1 MLISRNSV
9 TMFTAHLS
17 HSTDCNIRALPAAEW
32 LVSPGLTRYKTALM
46 EMESRVDTIIARQSS
61 ELFWLL
67 EHPPLYTGG
76 TSADPAELIN
86 PQQFPVFET
95 GRGGRYTYH
104 GPGQRVLYAL
114 CDLRQRGQ
122 DLRAHIWRLEEWII
136 RTLAEFGVTGERR
149 EGRVG
154 IWVAQ
159 NGVEEKIAAIGVRVR
174 KWVTY
179 HGLAINVHPDLD
191 HFNGIVPCGLPEF
204 GVTSLHKLGVTATL
218 TDLDAA
224 LLRTRSM
231 IFV

>member
-1 MLISRNSV
+1 MTTPLASPP
-9 TMFTAHLS
+9 LQGKDK
-17 HSTDCNIRALPAAEW
+17 HSAPPEW
-32 LVSPGLTRYKTALM
+32 RVSPGLTPYATALAAM
-46 EMESRVDTIIARQSS
+46 EARVDAIIAGTAP
-61 ELFWLL
+61 ELLWLL

-86 PQQFPVFET
+86 LQQFPVFET

-104 GPGQRVLYAL
+104 GPGQRVVYAL
-114 CDLRQRGQ
+114 CDLRLRGQ

-149 EGRVG
+149 AGRVG

-159 NGVEEKIAAIGVRVR
+159 DSVEEKIAAIGVRVR

-179 HGLAINVHPDLD
+179 HGLAINVHPNLD

-204 GVTSLHKLGVTATL
+204 GVTSLHKLGVTVTLDELDTALATNWPSIAKMV
-218 TDLDAA
+218 TA
-224 LLRTRSM
+224 
-231 IFV
+231 

>member
-1 MLISRNSV
+1 MNAPPLPSPPPLGKAANSL
-9 TMFTAHLS
+9 M
-17 HSTDCNIRALPAAEW
+17 PEW
-32 LVSPGLTRYKTALM
+32 LVSPGLTPYAEALATM
-46 EMESRVDTIIARQSS
+46 EARVDAIIARQAQ

-76 TSADPAELIN
+76 TSADPAELTN
-86 PQQFPVFET
+86 PQNFPVFET

-104 GPGQRVLYAL
+104 GPGQRVVYAL
-114 CDLRQRGQ
+114 CDLRQYGQ

-136 RTLAEFGVTGERR
+136 RTLAEFGVTSERR

-154 IWVAQ
+154 IWVAHG
-159 NGVEEKIAAIGVRVR
+159 GVEEKIAAIGVRVR

-179 HGLAINVHPDLD
+179 HGLAINVCPDLN

-204 GVTSLHKLGVTATL
+204 GVTSLHKLGITATL
-218 TDLDAA
+218 TDLDAV

-231 IFV
+231 VFI